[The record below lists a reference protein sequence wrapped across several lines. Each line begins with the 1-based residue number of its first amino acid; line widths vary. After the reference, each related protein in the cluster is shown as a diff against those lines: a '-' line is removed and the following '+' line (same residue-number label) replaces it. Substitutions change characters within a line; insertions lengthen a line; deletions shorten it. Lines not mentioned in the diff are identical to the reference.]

1 MRRHGW
7 AGNTPSSDED
17 AIDRILD
24 AVDSLAAQCGTAV
37 GVTDVARHLGVS
49 RQTVYRYFPGSEA
62 MIAASRM
69 RSADGFLERLTEHM
83 RGLHDPVAAL
93 VEGVAFTLE
102 ALVGDPQLEHVL
114 NARVDNVQ
122 ATAFTSEVAMS
133 FGRIMLRR
141 YDVDW
146 AGHGFD
152 AVAFD
157 ESVELCTRTF
167 HSLFV
172 DPGRLLDDGAAL
184 RRFIAEWLGPAIHY
198 RQLTRSAAGFSAT
211 TAAGA
216 AGPVRE
222 KDKTA

>member
-7 AGNTPSSDED
+7 AGNTPASDEE

-24 AVDSLAAQCGTAV
+24 AVDSIAAQHISAV
-37 GVTDVARHLGVS
+37 SVTDVARHLGVS

-69 RSADGFLERLTEHM
+69 RSADGFLERLTGHM

-102 ALVGDPQLEHVL
+102 ALIGDPQLEHVL
-114 NARVDNVQ
+114 NARVDGAQ
-122 ATAFTSEVAMS
+122 ATPFTSEVAMS

-146 AGHGFD
+146 VRHGFD
-152 AVAFD
+152 DATLD
-157 ESVELCTRTF
+157 ETVELCTRTF

-198 RQLTRSAAGFSAT
+198 RQMTRTVGGFAAAVVGGKAPARSKHKSA
-211 TAAGA
+211 
-216 AGPVRE
+216 
-222 KDKTA
+222 